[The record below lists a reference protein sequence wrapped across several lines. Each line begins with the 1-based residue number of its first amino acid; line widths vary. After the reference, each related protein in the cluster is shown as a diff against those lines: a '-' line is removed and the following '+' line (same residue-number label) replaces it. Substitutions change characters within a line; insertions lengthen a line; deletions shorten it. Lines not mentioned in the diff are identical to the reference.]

1 MNKTTRICSAHF
13 VGGKRKHLSDV
24 PDLFPWTPATRK
36 QPPSRNQPPPP
47 PPPRK
52 VPPPAC
58 EALLQPSPSPSPL
71 PSESLQLSTSPSIPL
86 RQSPPNPQSADTTSF
101 EGHTRGPK
109 HDHTYCISAT
119 QSKLSATS
127 ADDRVLHSNTS
138 RALGAAS
145 LMMVSTS
152 VQCSL
157 AGKAFSISLISDEKN
172 AVHFYQTMKHFWLAL
187 TSLALRLPTYSI
199 GTVVKPLLLKPITKV
214 HHGP

>member
-1 MNKTTRICSAHF
+1 MPQTCAVQGCTNRSNKAGCENISFHHLPLRARDTQVLKLWVIKAKLPHRLVNKTTRICSAHF
-13 VGGKRKHLSDV
+13 VGGKRKHVSDV

-157 AGKAFSISLISDEKN
+157 AGKAFSIS
-172 AVHFYQTMKHFWLAL
+172 T
-187 TSLALRLPTYSI
+187 RL
-199 GTVVKPLLLKPITKV
+199 
-214 HHGP
+214 